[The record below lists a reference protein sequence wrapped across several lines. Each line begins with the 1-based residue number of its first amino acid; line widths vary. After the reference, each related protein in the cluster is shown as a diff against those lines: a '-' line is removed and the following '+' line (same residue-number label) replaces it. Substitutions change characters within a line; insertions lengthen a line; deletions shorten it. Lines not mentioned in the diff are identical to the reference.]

1 MRSSKLQRWR
11 VYSSRN
17 HSRHIK
23 IQTLTAPTKFFVYL
37 GDQFSS
43 SASEK
48 YKPFYL
54 EPSAWQRCPCN
65 QLGTGI
71 FHNHISGLRQHEQS
85 SRATLANCTC
95 ICERV
100 FIDASTAARWQM
112 LTPTL
117 THTHIHIEWVSH
129 SVAKILTFNHIHG
142 EHITWPA

>member
-1 MRSSKLQRWR
+1 M
-11 VYSSRN
+11 
-17 HSRHIK
+17 K
-23 IQTLTAPTKFFVYL
+23 IQTLTGPTKFFVYL

-85 SRATLANCTC
+85 SRAALANCTC

-112 LTPTL
+112 LTPTPTLTL
-117 THTHIHIEWVSH
+117 THTHTHWVSLTLSGKDTHIQSH
-129 SVAKILTFNHIHG
+129 SWRTHYMTGLNKATTLTLTH
-142 EHITWPA
+142 TQ